1 MQMAQ
6 SASRRCTARHGA
18 NADAFPEMRA
28 RLVKALLR
36 FFALLPLPANHA
48 LGAFIGWLAWV
59 LPTPAKRITRINLD
73 LCLPE
78 LSPAERRRL
87 ARRSLMEAG
96 KTLTETGPLWYWSP
110 GRIRRLVVRT
120 QGTEEVD
127 QAVDA
132 GSGVIVVTP
141 HLGSWEM
148 AGHFA
153 AMRWGITALYR
164 PPRLRA
170 LEQVMRTGRATLG
183 ARLARTDAAGIRTLY
198 TELRAGHM
206 IGILPDQDP
215 GERGGV
221 FAPFFGVEANS
232 MVLLPRL
239 AYRSGA
245 PVFFTVCERL
255 PRGRGYLLRFTRAPD
270 GITDPDPRIAATAMN
285 QGVEACVRALPEQY
299 QWNYRRFRTRP
310 SGEPSL
316 Y

>member
-1 MQMAQ
+1 
-6 SASRRCTARHGA
+6 
-18 NADAFPEMRA
+18 MRA

-96 KTLTETGPLWYWSP
+96 KTLTETGPLWYWP
-110 GRIRRLVVRT
+110 AERIRALLV
-120 QGTEEVD
+120 GTHGAEAVD
-127 QAVDA
+127 QALAA
-132 GSGVIVVTP
+132 GYGAIVATP

-148 AGHFA
+148 AGHFG
-153 AMRWGITALYR
+153 AMRWGITVLYR
-164 PPRLRA
+164 PPRLQA

-198 TELRAGHM
+198 AELRAGRLV
-206 IGILPDQDP
+206 GILPDQDP

-221 FAPFFGVEANS
+221 FAPFFGIEANS

-239 AYRSGA
+239 ARKSGA
-245 PVFFTVCERL
+245 PVFFAVCERL
-255 PRGRGYLLRFTRAPD
+255 PRGRGYRLHFTPAPD
-270 GITDPDPRIAATAMN
+270 GIADPDPRTAATAMN

-310 SGEPSL
+310 PGEPPL